1 MNSEPRLR
9 DKIAQK
15 FHQLARYRYSIIN
28 ISIII
33 ALSIYIIKNWQDC
46 ISMQFFS
53 EFDGNNILFLVWI
66 ALIIVTTY
74 DVDAKGV
81 KFRTR
86 KIEEARE
93 ELDRVGMMH
102 QVQQRQQE
110 LQTQF
115 QNESTYQTEGSDE

>member
-1 MNSEPRLR
+1 MNNEARLR

-15 FHQLARYRYSIIN
+15 FHQLGRYRYSIIN

>member
-15 FHQLARYRYSIIN
+15 FHQLVRYRYSIIN

-66 ALIIVTTY
+66 ALIVVTTY